1 VRRRL
6 PDQTPEAP
14 VRVHTVDEIAAL
26 VQQTRKQSGI
36 SQQAL
41 ADRIGASR
49 QWVQR
54 LEAGVPGI
62 ELGLTLR
69 TLTALG
75 IQLDLRASASAAL
88 DGESKHRSPG
98 TTDARANAPVGW
110 EASKSSSSANTV
122 SGWTRSA
129 SPNPVDV
136 PDINAILQNKSKA
149 RR

>member
-1 VRRRL
+1 M
-6 PDQTPEAP
+6 
-14 VRVHTVDEIAAL
+14 RVHTVDEIAAL
-26 VQQTRKQSGI
+26 IHETRKQAGI

-41 ADRIGASR
+41 ADRVGASR

-75 IQLDLRASASAAL
+75 IQLDLRASASASL
-88 DGESKHRSPG
+88 DAEGEHRSRRA
-98 TTDARANAPVGW
+98 TDTRASAPLGG
-110 EASKSSSSANTV
+110 EASKTSTSADTV
-122 SGWTRSA
+122 SGWTRSS

-136 PDINAILQNKSKA
+136 PDINAILQNKSRA

>member
-1 VRRRL
+1 M
-6 PDQTPEAP
+6 
-14 VRVHTVDEIAAL
+14 RVHTVNEIAAL
-26 VQQTRKQSGI
+26 IHETRKQAGI

-41 ADRIGASR
+41 ADRVGASR

-75 IQLDLRASASAAL
+75 IQLDLRASASLDAAS
-88 DGESKHRSPG
+88 EHRSSRA
-98 TTDARANAPVGW
+98 TDTRANAPVDG

-122 SGWTRSA
+122 AGWTRSS

-136 PDINAILQNKSKA
+136 PDINAILQNKSRA